1 MFLAAIGHHYSF
13 TIEPYTDVSCTP
25 KSWKQAFYALLDFS
39 DVGADIKEHLGVVGK
54 LFYGANFLMV
64 VFNLI
69 NSHNFLSRDIY
80 NQTH

>member
-1 MFLAAIGHHYSF
+1 MFVAAIGHHYSF

-54 LFYGANFLMV
+54 LFYG
-64 VFNLI
+64 
-69 NSHNFLSRDIY
+69 DK
-80 NQTH
+80 